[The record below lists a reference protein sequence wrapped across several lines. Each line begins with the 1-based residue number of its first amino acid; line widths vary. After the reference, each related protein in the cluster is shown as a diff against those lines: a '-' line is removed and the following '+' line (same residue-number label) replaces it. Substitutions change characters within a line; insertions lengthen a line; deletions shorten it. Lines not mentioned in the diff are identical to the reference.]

1 MGILAGPVANP
12 ISVRIRLRYADI
24 DTFVERFAPNV
35 TRGGI
40 FLASKTPRPVGD
52 VFPFEVQLANGQVA
66 LSGEGKV
73 IWIKEFNPAE
83 PQRPHGMGVQFT
95 RVDPGSR
102 ETLNRILRAKG
113 AGPAGSGPRPIT
125 QPVRPTAPHG
135 TTNGTGSKPHV
146 DTSVDLAAEYGVDDT
161 TLRLTVERYRVN
173 AARAADDEIENLLK
187 PEPAEAPPTLSQ
199 ALSEL
204 PRLLDPG
211 VRRRTGAFRT
221 LEVHGA
227 STAPAPP
234 AAPSEPAKP
243 DDPDEPDEGS

>member
-1 MGILAGPVANP
+1 VANP
-12 ISVRIRLRYADI
+12 IFVRIRLRYADL

-52 VFPFEVQLANGQVA
+52 IFPFEVQLANGQVA

-102 ETLNRILRAKG
+102 ETLGRILRAKG
-113 AGPAGSGPRPIT
+113 GGQPGAGPRPPS
-125 QPVRPTAPHG
+125 QPVRPIGAPHG
-135 TTNGTGSKPHV
+135 TTNGTGAKPHV
-146 DTSVDLAAEYGVDDT
+146 DTTVDLAAEYKVDDT
-161 TLRLTVERYRVN
+161 TLRLTVERYRVG
-173 AARAADDEIENLLK
+173 AARASEDEIENLLK
-187 PEPAEAPPTLSQ
+187 PDPPEPAPTLAQ

-204 PRLLDPG
+204 PRLIDPAL
-211 VRRRTGAFRT
+211 RRRTGAFRP
-221 LEVHGA
+221 LEVHA
-227 STAPAPP
+227 PVEKPAPP
-234 AAPSEPAKP
+234 APAAAEPAKAP
-243 DDPDEPDEGS
+243 DPPDESKS